1 MVKFGVKKV
10 KRPTIWNGWWTE
22 WRVDKRKFARWHTDV
37 SELFSG
43 IHVTI
48 NFLNGIHIKL
58 ARYIVLARSRVGF
71 VGFYRD
77 KDIS

>member
-1 MVKFGVKKV
+1 MYH
-10 KRPTIWNGWWTE
+10 R
-22 WRVDKRKFARWHTDV
+22 A
-37 SELFSG
+37 
-43 IHVTI
+43 